1 MAENK
6 KEEVPGTSKQ
16 SIKMDILMFK
26 DDILK
31 DMREIQRKLDAKYF
45 KSEENLNMKIT
56 KFETKIS
63 IFEQKIFELSNKI
76 STDNKIREN
85 VESLNKFK
93 EETSD
98 TLFKRRVKINDLE
111 KMMKDEISRFND
123 ILNDSVVYPSII
135 GGTAKFKTFHDFM
148 DYVLE
153 EIAQF
158 KIYKDKTGLD
168 ITPFKKKIEHSIE
181 AMKVL
186 ISNSINISNEFA
198 RTAVDKSE
206 EGIKSL
212 LKIYDDRLQDA
223 RVENSHYK
231 VGLEKKNEELKNEI
245 NHLNKI
251 QEELNKKFENHL
263 GVSADL
269 EGSVKYYNNEIIS
282 LNNKINK
289 LNSLIKDLLNNYDK
303 NDKTTKSNEKK
314 GKIFSGV
321 KQYINGLL
329 DANELSTMKNFKKYD
344 NSFGQNIKRTTTEI
358 SKSVNIIK
366 KFDHSNT
373 NNKIDNDDESKIFIK
388 KKTTNYFNDDF
399 KYKPKKTTPIVKDLF
414 QSLYNK
420 ENISNEFKQ
429 KAFSR
434 RGSYNLTTISSFQ
447 KLKFNDGS
455 ENIPKKSR
463 NTEILDI
470 DKANTS
476 GKKKLNTQKSLNFLN
491 SSNSSNESKKDS
503 VLNLSEEIKNDNTS
517 KQSNKKNQDI
527 IKEEDENNA
536 SENSLI
542 KIKEENRIKPSKK
555 NIQENSNKN
564 NQQKENEKI
573 NKEKNISQNIEKDN
587 NNKINSPEKVEIN
600 TNNSNTQKNLGFKI
614 GLNSLRKSKEINN
627 IPLLDI
633 LNYVP
638 IESQK
643 VRAQSSK
650 KRNIS
655 SINPI
660 YKNLSRDNYIP
671 NKNDPRLLFN
681 SYNNTYIKTNSNKKL
696 NKEYQNFP
704 YLNEIIGQ
712 KVESLP
718 NSLANK
724 SKLIKFGNSS
734 INNNISQTF
743 NTNNYTN
750 SHRTKKL
757 KLGSPEN
764 IFSNAIAVKRKKKI
778 IKNKSVG
785 MGYERSNEAKQI
797 ENLFN
802 KLQSYIPNYESNI
815 IQNDIGKSFKKLK
828 PYKTTNKKYI

>member
-1 MAENK
+1 M
-6 KEEVPGTSKQ
+6 
-16 SIKMDILMFK
+16 
-26 DDILK
+26 
-31 DMREIQRKLDAKYF
+31 
-45 KSEENLNMKIT
+45 
-56 KFETKIS
+56 
-63 IFEQKIFELSNKI
+63 
-76 STDNKIREN
+76 
-85 VESLNKFK
+85 
-93 EETSD
+93 
-98 TLFKRRVKINDLE
+98 
-111 KMMKDEISRFND
+111 
-123 ILNDSVVYPSII
+123 
-135 GGTAKFKTFHDFM
+135 
-148 DYVLE
+148 
-153 EIAQF
+153 
-158 KIYKDKTGLD
+158 
-168 ITPFKKKIEHSIE
+168 
-181 AMKVL
+181 
-186 ISNSINISNEFA
+186 
-198 RTAVDKSE
+198 
-206 EGIKSL
+206 
-212 LKIYDDRLQDA
+212 
-223 RVENSHYK
+223 
-231 VGLEKKNEELKNEI
+231 
-245 NHLNKI
+245 
-251 QEELNKKFENHL
+251 
-263 GVSADL
+263 
-269 EGSVKYYNNEIIS
+269 
-282 LNNKINK
+282 
-289 LNSLIKDLLNNYDK
+289 
-303 NDKTTKSNEKK
+303 
-314 GKIFSGV
+314 
-321 KQYINGLL
+321 
-329 DANELSTMKNFKKYD
+329 
-344 NSFGQNIKRTTTEI
+344 
-358 SKSVNIIK
+358 
-366 KFDHSNT
+366 
-373 NNKIDNDDESKIFIK
+373 
-388 KKTTNYFNDDF
+388 
-399 KYKPKKTTPIVKDLF
+399 
-414 QSLYNK
+414 
-420 ENISNEFKQ
+420 
-429 KAFSR
+429 
-434 RGSYNLTTISSFQ
+434 
-447 KLKFNDGS
+447 
-455 ENIPKKSR
+455 
-463 NTEILDI
+463 
-470 DKANTS
+470 
-476 GKKKLNTQKSLNFLN
+476 N